1 MKISYDEAKRRQTL
15 EARGLDFR
23 DAGRM
28 FAGDCLTVEDD
39 RRDYGERR
47 FQTMGLLDGVVVM
60 IVWTPRDAGRRII
73 SMRKCNGPER
83 DFYLAE
89 LGRSR

>member
-23 DAGRM
+23 DVGRV

-47 FQTMGLLDGVVVM
+47 FQTMGLLDSVVVM
-60 IVWTPRDAGRRII
+60 VVWTPRDAGRRVI
-73 SMRKCNGPER
+73 SMRKCNAPER